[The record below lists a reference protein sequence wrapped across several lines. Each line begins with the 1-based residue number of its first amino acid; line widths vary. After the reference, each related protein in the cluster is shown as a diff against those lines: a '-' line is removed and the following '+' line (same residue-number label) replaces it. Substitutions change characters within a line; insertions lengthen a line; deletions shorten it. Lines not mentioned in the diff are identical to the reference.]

1 MQLCSGLFYYLVG
14 MTKTNWLL
22 FHLLPLVWSSFC
34 FSQSNESATNEVSQ
48 KTDSVLFY
56 INASKKDTVTRE
68 EQLILLKKA
77 VSLAERTQN
86 DSLKTKYYSKL
97 SYMSLKKN
105 NSSLFKKINTKTIQL
120 AKRTKDSTALAEAF
134 WDRATFYSRK
144 SILDS
149 AYYSY
154 SEAQKIYEKQG
165 NGFYSGRML
174 YNMALK
180 QNQVGDFVGSETTTI
195 QAIERLKP
203 INKYRQLYGCYDN
216 LAIVSSEL
224 GDYDRALQY
233 YDQSLFYLKKMND
246 PKFMVTNHINN
257 LSNVYLIKGDYEQAS
272 KNFSKVL
279 NTDSL
284 QLKDPFLYAKA
295 LNNLALSKIRQKD
308 TSGTKVLIQKSIR
321 IKDSLNDKQS
331 LASSYF
337 TLAEY
342 HIFRRDTLTAI
353 DNFKE
358 SAKIARESS
367 NNERLLESLALLTKL
382 DEQNAS
388 SYAYE
393 YIHLNDS
400 LQIEER
406 KIRNKFARIRFE
418 TDEFIAE
425 NEELVEE
432 KAVLS
437 KQKQMWTGIA
447 VGFFMLGISI
457 YVIIDQRAK
466 NQKLIFQQ
474 QQQANNQEIFNL
486 MLAQKQKVDEVK
498 RLEQKRISE
507 ELHDGVLGKMLGARM
522 VLTGLNK
529 KSDDQA
535 ITERSQAIK
544 ALKDVEHEVRSI
556 SHELSHSAYEKL
568 NNFVNSIKTL
578 LATTKTNSD
587 INTVFTYDEDEDWDQ
602 LNGEI
607 KINVYRIIQETLQN
621 AQKHAQCQNFF
632 LNFDS
637 YEDTLL
643 VTSKDDGIGFNVEKE
658 RKGIGIRNL
667 SSRIE
672 KLNGTWEIDTAPN
685 KGTKITMKIPLE
697 FNTSPKDNTKGEL
710 HGV

>member
-1 MQLCSGLFYYLVG
+1 

-22 FHLLPLVWSSFC
+22 FLLLPILWSSFC
-34 FSQSNESATNEVSQ
+34 FSQSNESDTNEASQ

-56 INASKKDTVTRE
+56 INASKKNTVTSE
-68 EQLILLKKA
+68 EHLLLLKKA
-77 VSLAERTQN
+77 VTLAERTQN
-86 DSLKTKYYSKL
+86 DSLKTKHFSKL
-97 SYMSLKKN
+97 SFLFLKKN
-105 NSSLFKKINTKTIQL
+105 DPYLFKKINSKTIQL
-120 AKRTKDSTALAEAF
+120 AKSTKDSTALAEAY
-134 WDRATFYSRK
+134 WDRASFYNKQSV
-144 SILDS
+144 LDS

-165 NGFYSGRML
+165 NGFYSGKML
-174 YNMALK
+174 YNMAMA
-180 QNQVGDFVGSETTTI
+180 QNKVRDYVGSEATTI
-195 QAIERLKP
+195 QSIERLKP
-203 INKYRQLYGCYDN
+203 LNKYKQLYQCYNN
-216 LAIVSSEL
+216 LAIVASAL
-224 GDYDRALQY
+224 GDYERALQY
-233 YDQSLFYLKKMND
+233 YDRARFYINNMAI
-246 PKFMVTNHINN
+246 PKSFLTSNINN
-257 LSNVYLIKGDYEQAS
+257 LGIAYLSKGDYQKAS
-272 KNFSKVL
+272 ENFTEVL
-279 NTDSL
+279 KTDSL
-284 QLKDPFLYAKA
+284 QLKDPILYAKA
-295 LNNLALSKIRQKD
+295 LNNLALSKIKSKD
-308 TSGTKVLIQKSIR
+308 TLGAKALIQKSILL
-321 IKDSLNDKQS
+321 KDSLNDIQS
-331 LASSYF
+331 LASSFF

-342 HIFRRDTLTAI
+342 NLLRQDTLTAI
-353 DNFKE
+353 HNVKK
-358 SAKIARESS
+358 SARIAKESS

-382 DEQNAS
+382 DEQKAS
-388 SYAYE
+388 IYANE
-393 YIHLNDS
+393 YIQLNDS

-406 KIRNKFARIRFE
+406 KARNKFARIRFE

-425 NEELVEE
+425 NEELEEE
-432 KAVLS
+432 KALLS

-466 NQKLIFQQ
+466 NQKLLFQQ

-529 KSDDQA
+529 KADEQA

-544 ALKDVEHEVRSI
+544 ALKDVEQEVRSI
-556 SHELSHSAYEKL
+556 SHELSHTAYQKL
-568 NNFVNSIKTL
+568 NNFVNSIETL
-578 LATTKTNSD
+578 LATAKKNSD

-621 AQKHAQCQNFF
+621 ALKHAQCQNFF

-637 YEDTLL
+637 HEDTLL
-643 VTSKDDGIGFNVEKE
+643 VTSKDDGIGFNIEKE

-672 KLNGTWEIDTAPN
+672 KLNGTWQIDTAPN

-697 FNTSPKDNTKGEL
+697 FNTKLKDNRKGEL
-710 HGV
+710 NGV